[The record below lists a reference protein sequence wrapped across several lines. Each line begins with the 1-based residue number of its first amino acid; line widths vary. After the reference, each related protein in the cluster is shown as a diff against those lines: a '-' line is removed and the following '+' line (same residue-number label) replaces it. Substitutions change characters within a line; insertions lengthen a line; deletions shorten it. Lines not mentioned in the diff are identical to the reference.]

1 MLRALD
7 LAVLG
12 LLLYKSK
19 ANKDNSMTSHA
30 TYLSLVDALE
40 NATSKKQ
47 RKAIL
52 ARVRDLA
59 KADAASYVK

>member
-1 MLRALD
+1 
-7 LAVLG
+7 
-12 LLLYKSK
+12 
-19 ANKDNSMTSHA
+19 MTSHA

>member
-1 MLRALD
+1 
-7 LAVLG
+7 
-12 LLLYKSK
+12 
-19 ANKDNSMTSHA
+19 MTSHA

-40 NATSKKQ
+40 TATSKKE

-52 ARVRDLA
+52 ARVQELA

>member
-1 MLRALD
+1 MV
-7 LAVLG
+7 LA

-30 TYLSLVDALE
+30 TYMSLVAALE
-40 NATSKKQ
+40 SATDKKQ

-59 KADAASYVK
+59 KADAETYVK